1 MITKST
7 IVAIVAVLVGSAS
20 VALADNSQFDVN
32 ISRPAIQHS
41 PLGAFAQSPSTNW
54 GNGGTGVVKGYSTEE
69 KLMFER
75 AQGAAD

>member
-7 IVAIVAVLVGSAS
+7 IVAIVAVLVGSAP
-20 VALADNSQFDVN
+20 AAFAYDQFDVN
-32 ISRPAIQHS
+32 IYRPSIQHS
-41 PLGAFAQSPSTNW
+41 PLDAYAQSPSGTW
-54 GNGGTGVVKGYSTEE
+54 GSGGTGAVKGFSTEE

>member
-7 IVAIVAVLVGSAS
+7 IVAIVAVLVGTAP
-20 VALADNSQFDVN
+20 AAFANDQFDVN
-32 ISRPAIQHS
+32 IYRPAIQHS